1 MPTFPEVLL
10 PPLPAAA
17 RKVLADLGPLLDAV
31 KPLKARHKAELPGN
45 IRLLSGLLTEDRDD
59 LGRDYMGDPRT
70 LSAYLRYFLPWN
82 LYRLGRLITGLDLDL
97 PENATVV
104 DFGAGPLTLA
114 LALWLPRPALR
125 SRRLNLVCVDRSP
138 KPMREGLDLLRALT
152 GEATPWKTTLVKGAL
167 GMTLREKADLLVLA
181 NTVNE
186 LSWTRRQ
193 DLEEDASRLA
203 GTLVRGLTPEGRVLL
218 VEPGTRGAGR
228 VLSALRAACL
238 ELNLHPLA
246 PCPHLRRCPMP
257 GREPG
262 PWCHFNFDTAGAPD
276 WLARLT
282 AKADL
287 TKRNLSLSF
296 LFLARGVEPPQGM
309 VRGIS
314 EAFDLPENHRGQ
326 YACSAQ
332 GLTLLRFPAGSRGLV
347 PGHALNAEF
356 PDKPE
361 RDRKS
366 GADRKSTRLNSSH

>member
-1 MPTFPEVLL
+1 MFPENLL
-10 PPLPAAA
+10 PPLPTQAC
-17 RKVLADLGPLLDAV
+17 RDLADLGRVLDAV
-31 KPLKARHKAELPGN
+31 KPLKARHRAELPGN

-82 LYRLGRLITGLDLDL
+82 LYRLGRLFTGLDLDL

-104 DFGAGPLTLA
+104 DFGAGPLTSA
-114 LALWLPRPALR
+114 LALWLARPALR

-138 KPMREGLDLLRALT
+138 KPMREGLDLFRAVA
-152 GEATPWKTTLVKGAL
+152 GEDSPWKITLVKGAL
-167 GMTLREKADLLVLA
+167 GMSLREKADLLVLA

-203 GTLVRGLTPEGRVLL
+203 QTLLRGLTPAGRVLL

-228 VLSALRAACL
+228 VLAAVRGAGL
-238 ELNLHPLA
+238 ELGLNPLA

-276 WLARLT
+276 WLAKLT

-296 LFLARGVEPPQGM
+296 LFLAKGAEPPQGF
-309 VRGIS
+309 VRGVS
-314 EAFDLPENHRGQ
+314 ESFDLPENLRGQ
-326 YACSAQ
+326 YACSSL
-332 GLTLLRFPAGSRGLV
+332 GLTLLRHPAGGRGLV
-347 PGHALNAEF
+347 PGKALHLEF
-356 PDKPE
+356 PEKPE

-366 GADRKSTRLNSSH
+366 GAAILDLPAEKKKP